1 MGNMKKYPLVS
12 IIVPVYNAEAY
23 LERCVRSILQQTYEN
38 IELILVN
45 DGSTDNSLAAC
56 QRFAAEDA
64 RVIVI
69 DKPNGGVSD
78 SRNCGIAKARGKY
91 LQFADSDD
99 WLAPE
104 ATALLVQRAEQSKC
118 EFVIAPFYRVIERIL
133 LVNGHIKEDGKYTI
147 AEFALEMMKAP
158 SNFYYGVMWNKL
170 YRRDIVRENNLQC
183 SPEISW
189 CEDFIFNLQYLC
201 YVKHVYVL
209 QEPIYYYFKR
219 RNSLVATEM
228 RSSNIYEVKRTVFRY
243 YKAFYEAIGLYD
255 DYKGRVNMYMLSV
268 AADSLFRLP
277 VGRID
282 KDDEEIIFKEELLEE
297 LQEKGEELK
306 AFLIEANLIDI
317 EEERTARR
325 KIRWQ
330 HKYKNNQTKHKA
342 KRKRK

>member
-1 MGNMKKYPLVS
+1 MKKYPLVS

-56 QRFAAEDA
+56 QQFAAEDA

-158 SNFYYGVMWNKL
+158 ANFYYGVMWNKL

-183 SPEISW
+183 NPEISW

-255 DYKGRVNMYMLSV
+255 DYKGRVNMYMFSV

-306 AFLIEANLIDI
+306 AFLAEVSRTAT
-317 EEERTARR
+317 EEEQTGRR

-330 HKYKNNQTKHKA
+330 HKYKNSQTKHKA